1 MSQQIKVIPGAAME
15 MISAIIPTFNEEVN
29 IKAAIESVLWCD
41 EVIVVDSFSTDRT
54 VEIVQ
59 GFPQVRL
66 LVHAFENHAAQK
78 NWTIPQATHPWI
90 FLLDADERP
99 TPELV
104 AEVQTVVQSG
114 TRYSGFW
121 VYRRNQFM
129 GKRINYS
136 GWQSD
141 KVIRLFKR
149 DECRYQD
156 KRVHEELASKGE
168 FGTLRHKLIHNTYKD
183 LASYLK
189 KADRYTTWGALDRYQ
204 KFARSGRRI
213 GLPYLFLRPF
223 GRFLRHYF
231 WRLGILDGTHGFVVS
246 ALAAT
251 NVFIR
256 GVKIWRLQHGE
267 EIEDPYKK

>member
-1 MSQQIKVIPGAAME
+1 ME
-15 MISAIIPTFNEEVN
+15 KITAIIPTFDEEVN
-29 IKAAIESVLWCD
+29 IKEAIESVQWCD
-41 EVIVVDSFSTDRT
+41 EIIVVDSFSRDRT
-54 VEIVQ
+54 VEIVK
-59 GFPQVRL
+59 GFPDVRL
-66 LVHAFENHAAQK
+66 LIHEYEHSAAQK

-104 AEVQTVVQSG
+104 EEIKSVVQSG
-114 TRYSGFW
+114 STYSGFW
-121 VYRRNQFM
+121 IYRRNHFM
-129 GKRINYS
+129 GRRINYS

-141 KVIRLFKR
+141 KVLRLFKR
-149 DECRYQD
+149 DECRYQN
-156 KRVHEELASKGE
+156 KHVHAEIEAKGE
-168 FGTLRHKLIHNTYKD
+168 IGFLKQKLIHYTYKD

-189 KADRYTTWGALDRYQ
+189 KADRYTTWGALDRFNT
-204 KFARSGRRI
+204 FAKSGRKI
-213 GLPYLFLRPF
+213 GLPYLFIRPF

-231 WRLGILDGTHGFVVS
+231 LRLGVLDGVHGFVIS

-267 EIEDPYKK
+267 KIEDPFKK

>member
-1 MSQQIKVIPGAAME
+1 MKKIT
-15 MISAIIPTFNEEVN
+15 AIIPTYNEEVN

-41 EVIVVDSFSTDRT
+41 EIIVVDSFSHDHT
-54 VEIVQ
+54 VEIVKS
-59 GFPQVRL
+59 FPGVRL
-66 LVHAFENHAAQK
+66 LQHEYEHSAAQK
-78 NWTIPQATHPWI
+78 NWTIPQAVHPWI

-104 AEVQTVVQSG
+104 EEIKTVVQSG
-114 TRYSGFW
+114 SSYSGFW
-121 VYRRNQFM
+121 IYRCNHFM

-141 KVIRLFKR
+141 KVLRLFKR
-149 DECRYQD
+149 DECRYQN
-156 KRVHEELASKGE
+156 KHVHAEIETKGAIG
-168 FGTLRHKLIHNTYKD
+168 FLKQKLIHYTYKD
-183 LASYLK
+183 LDSYLK
-189 KADRYTTWGALDRYQ
+189 KADRYTTWGALDRFQ
-204 KFARSGRRI
+204 KFEKSGRKI

-231 WRLGILDGTHGFVVS
+231 LRLGILDGVHGFVVS

-256 GVKIWRLQHGE
+256 AVKIWRLQHGE
-267 EIEDPYKK
+267 KIEDPFKK

>member
-1 MSQQIKVIPGAAME
+1 ME
-15 MISAIIPTFNEEVN
+15 KITAIIPTFNEEVH
-29 IKAAIESVLWCD
+29 IKEAIESVAWCD
-41 EVIVVDSFSTDRT
+41 EIIVVDSFSKDRT
-54 VEIVQ
+54 VEIVKS
-59 GFPQVRL
+59 FPNVRL
-66 LVHAFENHAAQK
+66 LEHEYEHSAAQK

-104 AEVQTVVQSG
+104 SEIKELVKTG
-114 TRYSGFW
+114 TKYSGFW
-121 VYRRNQFM
+121 IYRRNNFM

-149 DECRYQD
+149 DECRYQN
-156 KRVHEELASKGE
+156 KHVHAEIESKGE
-168 FGTLRHKLIHNTYKD
+168 ISILKEKLIHYTYKD
-183 LASYLK
+183 VTSYLK
-189 KADRYTTWGALDRYQ
+189 KADRYTTWGALDRFEKFQ
-204 KFARSGRRI
+204 KQGRQI
-213 GLPYLFLRPF
+213 GLLYIFFRPF

-246 ALAAT
+246 ALAAY

-256 GVKIWRLQHGE
+256 AVKIWRLQNGE
-267 EIEDPYKK
+267 KIEDPFKK